1 MHTWVGGPTDLQ
13 PAIQEYGISS
23 FVYRADRPFH
33 SERLATMLQKF
44 SFPGMLRSKGI
55 LWCSG
60 NNESAVE
67 WSSAGLIGEIKPGP
81 RCHLSGSE
89 T

>member
-1 MHTWVGGPTDLQ
+1 
-13 PAIQEYGISS
+13 
-23 FVYRADRPFH
+23 
-33 SERLATMLQKF
+33 MLQKF